1 MGVPDRIIIG
11 NLGREDFEKVAYV
24 RLPYSRSTKIA
35 SQLSDRIQRSF
46 FSSPGCERATIGG
59 FLDEGRNSQ

>member
-24 RLPYSRSTKIA
+24 RFPCCRSIKIA
-35 SQLSDRIQRSF
+35 FQPSDYIETSC
-46 FSSPGCERATIGG
+46 FSSPRCEPVTIGI
-59 FLDEGRNSQ
+59 FLGEGRNSQ